1 VSVVY
6 LAALSVSIF
15 GMVMLDRRFR
25 LFFWDDARRA
35 TVVLVAGV
43 ALFLAWDL
51 LGIGLG
57 IFFRG
62 QTPFMTGVL
71 LAPELPLEEVFFLT
85 LLCYLS
91 MNAFGAA
98 MRLGPSLQPVDR
110 HHPVPEPV
118 EGTLPAGRSRPVPE
132 PVEGKHLDDVAR
144 PERHGEEPR

>member
-6 LAALSVSIF
+6 LAALAVSIF

-35 TVVLVAGV
+35 TIVLASGVVL
-43 ALFLAWDL
+43 FLVWDL

-62 QTPFMTGVL
+62 QTPFMTGL
-71 LAPELPLEEVFFLT
+71 LIAPELPIEEVFFLT

-91 MNAFGAA
+91 MNVFGAA
-98 MRLGPSLQPVDR
+98 TRLGPSM
-110 HHPVPEPV
+110 
-118 EGTLPAGRSRPVPE
+118 GRSSPTKDR
-132 PVEGKHLDDVAR
+132 
-144 PERHGEEPR
+144 GEERR